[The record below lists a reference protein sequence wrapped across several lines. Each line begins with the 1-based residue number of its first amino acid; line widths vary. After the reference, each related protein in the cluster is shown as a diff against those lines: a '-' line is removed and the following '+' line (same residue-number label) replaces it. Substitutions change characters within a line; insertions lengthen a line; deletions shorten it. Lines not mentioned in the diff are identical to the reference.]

1 MRVLV
6 VGAGGVGAAFASI
19 AQRRPAFEQV
29 SLADVSPA
37 RAHDVVAKL
46 GEADRFAADRVDA
59 SDRAALVAL
68 IERVRPDAVLNACDP
83 RFNEPIFDAAFDTR
97 TTYLDMAMTLSHPH
111 PKRPHELPGVM
122 LGDTQL
128 ARGEQWE
135 QAGVLALVGIGV
147 EPGLSDV
154 FARYAADEL
163 FARVDRV
170 GVRDGADLVVEGY
183 DFAPT
188 FSIWT
193 TIEEC
198 LNPPLIWE
206 RERGFYTTAPFS
218 EPEVFDFPEGI
229 GPVEC
234 VNVEHEEV
242 VLIPR
247 WVECERVTFK
257 YGLGQEFI
265 DVLRTLHKLGL
276 DSTEPVS
283 VRAAGAVGG
292 VQVAPRDVVAAAL
305 PDPATLGER
314 MTGRTCAGTW
324 VTGTGVDGA
333 PRSTYLYHI
342 VDNEHTMREYGSQAV
357 VWQTAINPVVALELL
372 DEGLWKGAGVL
383 GPEAFPPEPFLERLA
398 ELGAPHGQVEV
409 AVPGEA

>member
-1 MRVLV
+1 MKVLV
-6 VGAGGVGAAFASI
+6 VGAGGVGAAFAAI
-19 AQRRPAFEQV
+19 AQRRETFSEV
-29 SLADVSPA
+29 VLADVALERA
-37 RAHDVVAKL
+37 RAAAERL
-46 GEADRFAADRVDA
+46 GEPDRFFAERVDA
-59 SDRAALVAL
+59 SSREDLVEL
-68 IERVRPDAVLNACDP
+68 IGRVRPDAVLNACDP
-83 RFNEPIFDAAFDTR
+83 RFNEPIFAAAFDAR
-97 TTYLDMAMTLSHPH
+97 VTYLDMAMTLSHPH
-111 PKRPHELPGVM
+111 PERPYELTGEM
-122 LGDTQL
+122 LGDKQF
-128 ARGEQWE
+128 ARERQW
-135 QAGVLALVGIGV
+135 QDAGLLALVGIGV

-163 FARVDRV
+163 FSSIDEV

-218 EPEVFDFPEGI
+218 EPEIFEFPEGI

-247 WVECERVTFK
+247 WVQCERVTFK

-265 DVLRTLHKLGL
+265 DVLATLHKLGL

-283 VRAAGAVGG
+283 VRGT
-292 VQVAPRDVVAAAL
+292 QVAPRDVVAAAL

-314 MTGRTCAGTW
+314 MSGRTCAGTW
-324 VTGTGVDGA
+324 ITGTGKDGQ
-333 PRSTYLYHI
+333 PRSTYLYHV
-342 VDNEHTMREYGSQAV
+342 VDNETTMREYSSQAV
-357 VWQTAINPVVALELL
+357 VWQTAVNPAVALELL
-372 DEGLWKGAGVL
+372 DRGDWKGTGVL
-383 GPEAFPPEPFLERLA
+383 GPEAFPPAPFLKL
-398 ELGAPHGQVEV
+398 LGEYGSPHGVTELRT
-409 AVPGEA
+409 A